1 LNLVD
6 SSGWLEYFADGQN
19 AEFFATPIR
28 DIPKLIVPTI
38 CIYEVFKVMARERGG
53 LAAAYAIS
61 VMEVG
66 EVVNL
71 DAGLAM
77 TAAQTSAEQRL
88 AMADSII
95 LATAR
100 SFNATL
106 WTQDAD
112 FRGLEG
118 VEYIETM

>member
-1 LNLVD
+1 MNLVD